1 MGRIVLD
8 GIDDVVID
16 RLARLA
22 ESNSTS
28 LEEQVRTVLAQVTPR
43 PDRRDL
49 VRLAEA
55 IAAMTPAGI
64 VQTDSVALLREDRDR

>member
-1 MGRIVLD
+1 MGRIVLE

-28 LEEQVRTVLAQVTPR
+28 LEEQVRSLLAQATPR
-43 PDRRDL
+43 PDRQNL

-55 IAAMTPAGI
+55 IAAMTPADV